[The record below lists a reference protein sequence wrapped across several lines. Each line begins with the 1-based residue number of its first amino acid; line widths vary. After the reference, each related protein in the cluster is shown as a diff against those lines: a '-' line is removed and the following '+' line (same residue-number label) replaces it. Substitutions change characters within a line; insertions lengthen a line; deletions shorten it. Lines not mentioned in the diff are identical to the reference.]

1 MIYNMEKHFTEIYDK
16 KRWGSKDGKGSSGS
30 GSNCSPDTKWY
41 ISLLMKHIEET
52 GSKSICDV
60 GCGDWEFSKTIDWSG
75 LHYTGIDC
83 VKSVIDNNIKFYQTD
98 NIKFKHGEA
107 GDIPEGYDFVILKD
121 VIQHW
126 TDEQIEVIL
135 PQIISK
141 NKFVFIGNGYMFGRD
156 KTKNNWT
163 ERSLDKIYKYH
174 PVDIS
179 KRPLSGMGLNI
190 KDVSHRRYKE
200 FVLIN

>member
-1 MIYNMEKHFTEIYDK
+1 MEKQFTEIYDK

>member
-1 MIYNMEKHFTEIYDK
+1 MESKFTEIYDK
-16 KRWGSKDGKGSSGS
+16 KKWGSKNGKGSSGS

-41 ISLLMKHIEET
+41 ISLLMRHIEET
-52 GSKSICDV
+52 ESKSICDM

-83 VKSVIDNNIKFYQTD
+83 VKSVIEDNRLNYEKD
-98 NIKFKHGEA
+98 NIKFIHGEA

-126 TDEQIEVIL
+126 TDEQIEDIL

-141 NKFVFIGNGYMFGRD
+141 NKYVFLGNGYKFGRD
-156 KTKNNWT
+156 KSKNNWT
-163 ERSLDKIYKYH
+163 DRTLDKIYKYH

-179 KRPLSGMGLNI
+179 KRPLSTMGLNV
-190 KDVSHRRYKE
+190 KEVSHRRCKE
-200 FVLIN
+200 FILLN

>member
-1 MIYNMEKHFTEIYDK
+1 MEKHFTEIYDK

>member
-1 MIYNMEKHFTEIYDK
+1 MIYNMEKQFTEIYDK

>member
-1 MIYNMEKHFTEIYDK
+1 MESKFTEIYDK
-16 KRWGSKDGKGSSGS
+16 KKWGSKNGKGSSGS

-41 ISLLMKHIEET
+41 ISLLMRHIEET
-52 GSKSICDV
+52 ESKSICDM

-83 VKSVIDNNIKFYQTD
+83 VKSVIEDNRLNYEKD
-98 NIKFKHGEA
+98 NIKFIHGEA

-126 TDEQIEVIL
+126 TDEQIEDIL

-141 NKFVFIGNGYMFGRD
+141 NKYVFLGNGYKFGRD
-156 KTKNNWT
+156 KSKNNWT

-179 KRPLSGMGLNI
+179 KRPLSTMGLNV
-190 KDVSHRRYKE
+190 KEVSHRRCKE
-200 FVLIN
+200 FILLN

>member
-1 MIYNMEKHFTEIYDK
+1 MESKFTEIYDK
-16 KRWGSKDGKGSSGS
+16 KKWGSKNGKGSSGS

-41 ISLLMKHIEET
+41 ISLLMRHIEET
-52 GSKSICDV
+52 ESKSICDM

-83 VKSVIDNNIKFYQTD
+83 VKSVIEDNRLNYEKD
-98 NIKFKHGEA
+98 NIKFIHGEA

-126 TDEQIEVIL
+126 TDEQIEDIL

-141 NKFVFIGNGYMFGRD
+141 NKYVFLGNGYKFGRD
-156 KTKNNWT
+156 KSKNNWT
-163 ERSLDKIYKYH
+163 DRTLDKIYKYH
-174 PVDIS
+174 PIDIS
-179 KRPLSGMGLNI
+179 KRPLSTMGLNV
-190 KDVSHRRYKE
+190 KEVSHRRCKE
-200 FVLIN
+200 FILLN

>member
-1 MIYNMEKHFTEIYDK
+1 MESKFTEIYDK
-16 KRWGSKDGKGSSGS
+16 KKWGKRDGKGSSGS

-41 ISLLMKHIEET
+41 ISLLMRHIEET
-52 GSKSICDV
+52 ESKSICDM

-83 VKSVIDNNIKFYQTD
+83 VKSVIDNNRLNYEKD
-98 NIKFKHGEA
+98 NIKFIHGEA

-126 TDEQIEVIL
+126 TDEQIEEIL
-135 PQIISK
+135 PQILSK
-141 NKFVFIGNGYMFGRD
+141 NKYVFLGNGYKFGRD
-156 KTKNNWT
+156 KSKNNWT

-179 KRPLSGMGLNI
+179 KRPLSTMGLNV
-190 KDVSHRRYKE
+190 KEVSHRRCKE
-200 FVLIN
+200 FILLN